1 MEERPVEDERSDEN
15 SQGETPRF
23 REGERLG
30 EAFGGDPITVVD
42 TQASKLKGDQASV
55 GVDLDVLPRTGK
67 DKIFPQGK
75 TNNYVLKNVTGA
87 MRETEY
93 NFAFDTIAN
102 KPRERYEVLNTI
114 KNVSEN
120 MSLFFGK
127 DAVPQTF
134 AIARCRVVEGD
145 GLRPN
150 SNKDEWTVMG
160 KDLYT
165 GIIDKVSCRAVPM
178 HAVTIAEVSLRTP
191 TPSKTSS
198 TKSATSD
205 LTAKSRRSLPARSKP
220 SRLKNWQV

>member
-1 MEERPVEDERSDEN
+1 MYGGRRVEERPVEDERSEET

-23 REGERLG
+23 HEGERLG

-42 TQASKLKGDQASV
+42 TQGSILKTDQTAV
-55 GVDLDVLPRTGK
+55 DVDLDVLPRTGK

-75 TNNYVLKNVTGA
+75 TNNYILKNVTGA
-87 MRETEY
+87 MRETEFNY
-93 NFAFDTIAN
+93 AFDTIAT
-102 KPRERYEVLNTI
+102 KPRERYEILNTV
-114 KNVSEN
+114 KTVSEN

-150 SNKDEWTVMG
+150 SNKDEWTSMG

-165 GIIDKVSCRAVPM
+165 GIIDKVSCDARGVQ
-178 HAVTIAEVSLRTP
+178 SLRVLCGC
-191 TPSKTSS
+191 SGSQ
-198 TKSATSD
+198 
-205 LTAKSRRSLPARSKP
+205 LRQRLLRQSRQHSI
-220 SRLKNWQV
+220 